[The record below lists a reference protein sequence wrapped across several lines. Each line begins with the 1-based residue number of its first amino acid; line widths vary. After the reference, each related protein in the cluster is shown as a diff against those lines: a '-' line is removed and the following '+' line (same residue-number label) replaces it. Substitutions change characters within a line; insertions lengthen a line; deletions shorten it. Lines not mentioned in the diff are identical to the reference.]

1 MRRAI
6 ALAAVVGCLG
16 LGCRAVVLTG
26 LDDAQAG
33 EAVAALDAARI
44 AARAERE
51 PGADRDAFRL
61 EVPQAEV
68 ARALAALH
76 AARLPQRPAAGLDA
90 LERGAGLVP
99 TPEQERGR
107 LALALAGEL
116 SRSLSRLPGVVE
128 ARVHVSPPA
137 ARTALDRAPGEP
149 TAGVL
154 LLRAHGAAPVPEPAV
169 RELVAAAIAGLRPEA
184 VAIVQSEVPRAR
196 VLRPTVVAVGPISV
210 ARESAGPLRALLAG
224 ALLLHAVLAAAL
236 IAVVARRRAR
246 STPAPDLRPR

>member
-1 MRRAI
+1 MRRGI
-6 ALAAVVGCLG
+6 ALAAVVSCLG

-26 LDDAQAG
+26 LDEAQAG

-51 PGADRDAFRL
+51 PGADGNAFRL
-61 EVPQAEV
+61 EVPEAEV

-76 AARLPQRPAAGLDA
+76 SAGLPRRAPVGLDA

-99 TPEQERGR
+99 TPEEERGR
-107 LALALAGEL
+107 LATALAGEL
-116 SRSLSRLPGVVE
+116 SRSLSRLPGIVE

-137 ARTALDRAPGEP
+137 ARTPLDQAPARP

-154 LLRAHGAAPVPEPAV
+154 LLRAHGAAPVPEKGV
-169 RELVAAAIAGLRPEA
+169 RELVAAALVGLRPEA
-184 VAIVQSEVPRAR
+184 VAIVQAEVPRTQAR
-196 VLRPTVVAVGPISV
+196 QPTVVAVGPISV

-224 ALLLHAVLAAAL
+224 ALLLHALLAAAL

-246 STPAPDLRPR
+246 STAQRRATPD